1 MLLYSAYHCSLAVM
15 QKRLKLL
22 TQLLLTL
29 QLLKLLILLLL
40 TLLLLT
46 QLLLLF
52 LLLLKKLSNFSTTVN
67 KEFEAVFLGEE
78 SSFSRCIYGCKCTVD
93 KKMCE

>member
-15 QKRLKLL
+15 QKRPKLL
-22 TQLLLTL
+22 TLLLLTL
-29 QLLKLLILLLL
+29 LLLKLLILLLL
-40 TLLLLT
+40 TLQLLT
-46 QLLLLF
+46 QLL

>member
-1 MLLYSAYHCSLAVM
+1 MYSAYHCSLAVM

-22 TQLLLTL
+22 TLQLLTL

-46 QLLLLF
+46 QLL

>member
-22 TQLLLTL
+22 TLLLLTL

-46 QLLLLF
+46 QLL

>member
-1 MLLYSAYHCSLAVM
+1 MLLYSVYHCSLAVM

-22 TQLLLTL
+22 TLLLLTL
-29 QLLKLLILLLL
+29 LLLKLLILLLL

-46 QLLLLF
+46 QLL

>member
-22 TQLLLTL
+22 TLL
-29 QLLKLLILLLL
+29 LLKLLILLLL
-40 TLLLLT
+40 TLQLLT
-46 QLLLLF
+46 QLL

>member
-15 QKRLKLL
+15 QKRLKQL
-22 TQLLLTL
+22 TLLLLTL

-40 TLLLLT
+40 TLQLLT
-46 QLLLLF
+46 QL

-78 SSFSRCIYGCKCTVD
+78 SSFFHYICCT
-93 KKMCE
+93 

>member
-29 QLLKLLILLLL
+29 LLLKLLILLLL

-46 QLLLLF
+46 QLL

>member
-15 QKRLKLL
+15 QKRLK
-22 TQLLLTL
+22 LLTL

-46 QLLLLF
+46 QLL

>member
-1 MLLYSAYHCSLAVM
+1 M

-22 TQLLLTL
+22 TLLLLTL
-29 QLLKLLILLLL
+29 LLLKLLILLLL
-40 TLLLLT
+40 TLQLLT
-46 QLLLLF
+46 QL

>member
-1 MLLYSAYHCSLAVM
+1 M

-22 TQLLLTL
+22 TLLLLTL
-29 QLLKLLILLLL
+29 LLLKLLILLLL
-40 TLLLLT
+40 TLQLLT
-46 QLLLLF
+46 QL

-78 SSFSRCIYGCKCTVD
+78 SSFFHCICCT
-93 KKMCE
+93 

>member
-46 QLLLLF
+46 QLLLL
-52 LLLLKKLSNFSTTVN
+52 LLKKLSNFSTTVN

-78 SSFSRCIYGCKCTVD
+78 SGFSRCIYGCKCTVD

>member
-46 QLLLLF
+46 QLLR
-52 LLLLKKLSNFSTTVN
+52 LLLKKLGNFSTTVN

>member
-22 TQLLLTL
+22 TLLLLTL

-40 TLLLLT
+40 TLQLLT
-46 QLLLLF
+46 QL

>member
-40 TLLLLT
+40 TLQLLT
-46 QLLLLF
+46 QL

>member
-1 MLLYSAYHCSLAVM
+1 MLLYSAHHCSLAVM

-46 QLLLLF
+46 QLL

>member
-1 MLLYSAYHCSLAVM
+1 M

-40 TLLLLT
+40 TLQLLT
-46 QLLLLF
+46 QL

-78 SSFSRCIYGCKCTVD
+78 SSFFHCICCT
-93 KKMCE
+93 

>member
-40 TLLLLT
+40 TLQLLT
-46 QLLLLF
+46 QLL

>member
-22 TQLLLTL
+22 TLLLLTL
-29 QLLKLLILLLL
+29 LLLKLLILLLL
-40 TLLLLT
+40 TLQLLT
-46 QLLLLF
+46 QLL